1 MYQDYKDLLSAF
13 HSHGVKYLI
22 VGGFA
27 VIYHAQPRFT
37 KALDL
42 FINADL
48 ENAKATYAALA
59 DFGVSMQGIR
69 PEDFTD
75 RSNFFR
81 FGREPKGFDILPT
94 IPGVEFEAAWDR
106 RVETTI
112 DTQTGLPAFFISS
125 EDLIA
130 SKLASGRARDLA
142 DVEDIRNAIE
152 SQGSGENAAAEP
164 L

>member
-1 MYQDYKDLLSAF
+1 M
-13 HSHGVKYLI
+13 
-22 VGGFA
+22 
-27 VIYHAQPRFT
+27 
-37 KALDL
+37 
-42 FINADL
+42 
-48 ENAKATYAALA
+48 
-59 DFGVSMQGIR
+59 
-69 PEDFTD
+69 
-75 RSNFFR
+75 
-81 FGREPKGFDILPT
+81 
-94 IPGVEFEAAWDR
+94 EFEAAWDR

-112 DTQTGLPAFFISS
+112 DTQTGLTAFFISS